1 MTRKFF
7 SLLMTMLLSASVL
20 VLGEAV
26 VSSSRLVSSVDWA
39 AACAD
44 DYDDDWEDD
53 EDEWDEDEDDE
64 DEWDEDE
71 RGDDDDDDDDD
82 DRRSRRRR

>member
-1 MTRKFF
+1 MTRKLF
-7 SLLMTMLLSASVL
+7 SLIMTMLLFASAL

-26 VSSSRLVSSVDWA
+26 ASSAASRLVSSVDWA

-44 DYDDDWEDD
+44 END
-53 EDEWDEDEDDE
+53 WDEDEGDE
-64 DEWDEDE
+64 DEGDEDEDDEDE

-82 DRRSRRRR
+82 RRGRRRR

>member
-1 MTRKFF
+1 MTRKLF
-7 SLLMTMLLSASVL
+7 SLIMTMLLFASAL

-26 VSSSRLVSSVDWA
+26 ASSAASRLVSSVDWA

-44 DYDDDWEDD
+44 END
-53 EDEWDEDEDDE
+53 WDEDEGDE
-64 DEWDEDE
+64 DEDDEDE

-82 DRRSRRRR
+82 RRGRRRR